1 MSNLFLYKMIRPLLI
16 ISTIVIAFSLDQV
29 VGKEKE
35 YYAAT
40 NDKGVQEVEITG
52 DNYYFSPDHIIVKV
66 NIPVEFKIKK
76 NSVGIVPHN
85 LIVDALEAGIFI
97 SESIKI
103 EPRVIRFTP
112 TKIGKYSFYCD
123 KRLLFFKSHR
133 EKGMEGMLEV
143 IN

>member
-1 MSNLFLYKMIRPLLI
+1 MMIRPLLVISI
-16 ISTIVIAFSLDQV
+16 IVLVFSLDQV
-29 VGKEKE
+29 VGKEKV
-35 YYAAT
+35 YHAAI

-52 DNYYFSPDHIIVKV
+52 DSYYFEPDHIILKV

-76 NSVGIVPHN
+76 NSAGIVPHN
-85 LIVDALEAGIFI
+85 IIVDAPEAGIMI
-97 SESIKI
+97 SKPINL

-112 TKIGKYSFYCD
+112 TKIGKYAFYCD

>member
-1 MSNLFLYKMIRPLLI
+1 MIRPLLI

-52 DNYYFSPDHIIVKV
+52 DSYYFSPDHIIVKV

-85 LIVDALEAGIFI
+85 IIVDAPEAGIFI

-103 EPRVIRFTP
+103 EPRVLRFTP
-112 TKIGKYSFYCD
+112 AKIGKYSFYCD

-143 IN
+143 IR

>member
-1 MSNLFLYKMIRPLLI
+1 MIKPLLI
-16 ISTIVIAFSLDQV
+16 ISIIVIVFSLDQV
-29 VGKEKE
+29 VGKEKV
-35 YYAAT
+35 YHAAI

-52 DNYYFSPDHIIVKV
+52 DSYYFEPDHIILKV

-76 NSVGIVPHN
+76 NSAGIVPHN
-85 LIVDALEAGIFI
+85 IIVDAPEAGIMI
-97 SESIKI
+97 SGSMKM

-112 TKIGKYSFYCD
+112 TKIGKYAFYCD

-143 IN
+143 IR